1 VTVGSFDGVHRGHLA
16 ILAALRRRAA
26 AAGVAAEV
34 LTFDPH
40 PLEILRPPDAPP
52 LLTEVAEK
60 VDLLSAAGVD
70 RVHVRPF
77 TPSFA
82 SLEAGEFVRDVLAG
96 ELGASAVV
104 VGEGHRFGR
113 ARGGGTGELR
123 SLAAGLDVEIEVV
136 PTLRVGG
143 EPVSSTR
150 IRRAVSEG
158 RLDDAEAL
166 LGRRYGVSG
175 VVVRGSGRGA
185 SLGVPTANVAV
196 PRRKLLPPEGVYAA
210 RARLDGRTFAAAVH
224 WGARPTFGE
233 EGPVLEAHLLGWEGG
248 PLYGRRLEVGF
259 VERLRDVVRFETA
272 EELAREME
280 SDLRRAAAVAGAP

>member
-1 VTVGSFDGVHRGHLA
+1 VTVGTFDGVHRGHLA
-16 ILAALRRRAA
+16 ILEALRRRAA
-26 AAGVAAEV
+26 AAGAAADV

-40 PLEILRPPDAPP
+40 PLEILRPADAPP
-52 LLTEVAEK
+52 LLTDVDEK
-60 VDLLSAAGVD
+60 VALLTGAGAD

-77 TPSFA
+77 TPEFA
-82 SLEAGEFVRDVLAG
+82 ALEAGEFVRQVLAG
-96 ELGASAVV
+96 ELGASTIV

-123 SLAAGLDVEIEVV
+123 SIAAALGLELEVV
-136 PTLRVGG
+136 PTLRVDG
-143 EPVSSTR
+143 EAVSSTR
-150 IRRAVSEG
+150 IRRAVAAG

-210 RARLDGRTFAAAVH
+210 RARLDDRAFAAAVH
-224 WGARPTFGE
+224 WGTRPTFDE
-233 EGPVLEAHLLGWEGG
+233 EGATLEAHLLGWDGG
-248 PLYGRRLEVGF
+248 PLYGRRLEIAF
-259 VERLRDVVRFETA
+259 VERLRDVVRFDTP

-280 SDLRRAAAVAGAP
+280 ADLRRAAAVAGAR